1 MVMELTKPSRI
12 RLARPSRCAGFGVL
26 AFALTVCVRLLA
38 NDGPVALAP
47 VTDENAALQMARNV
61 AAQIKGARVVA
72 VQPNGSMRPIFEEKA
87 FLLVEP
93 TSYANLRVGD
103 IVTFDDPA
111 RKTVVVQRILEKRG
125 DTLWSAADRSANPHS
140 ASALLTR
147 EVSRVFA
154 IIYANGSF
162 GSVPSIR

>member
-1 MVMELTKPSRI
+1 MVMELTRPPRI
-12 RLARPSRCAGFGVL
+12 RPARSPLRAGWAVVAFGLAVCGRAL
-26 AFALTVCVRLLA
+26 AD
-38 NDGPVALAP
+38 DGPATPAP
-47 VTDENAALQMARNV
+47 VVDENAALKMARNV

-93 TSYANLRVGD
+93 ASYASLRIGD
-103 IVTFDDPA
+103 IVTIDDPV

-125 DTLWSAADRSANPHS
+125 DTVWSATDRSGNPGS

-162 GSVPSIR
+162 GSAPATR

>member
-1 MVMELTKPSRI
+1 MLMFG
-12 RLARPSRCAGFGVL
+12 LAVGLRA
-26 AFALTVCVRLLA
+26 LA
-38 NDGPVALAP
+38 NDGPAAP
-47 VTDENAALQMARNV
+47 ASAVDERAALKMAQDV

-87 FLLVEP
+87 YLLVEP
-93 TSYANLRVGD
+93 TSYASLRVGD

-125 DTLWSAADRSANPHS
+125 DTLWSAADRSGDPHS

-162 GSVPSIR
+162 GSAPDIR